1 MAKRFSCHLMQYSF
15 SPEECANWLLTSD
28 TDSYVRWC
36 GRTAGEPASYPIIPQ
51 WKVRAMPQEAV
62 ERFFEN
68 IPPTFCDPI
77 TGIRPSSELEIT
89 AVLLVKH
96 QLKKIDWASVRVR
109 SAVNGEVL
117 VASHVIG
124 EQDLSL
130 SEYPLFAKEQRAID
144 RWGLMTP
151 DLIFM
156 APDISRVSIIE
167 AKVDSEFTH
176 GNTPPNG
183 QASRYLEFLGASGIK
198 DKSLTI
204 LCPEFNYEWYRSRL
218 ARASNELDNV
228 VPSYIM
234 SWEDLFRCVRG

>member
-1 MAKRFSCHLMQYSF
+1 
-15 SPEECANWLLTSD
+15 
-28 TDSYVRWC
+28 
-36 GRTAGEPASYPIIPQ
+36 
-51 WKVRAMPQEAV
+51 MPQDAV
-62 ERFFEN
+62 ERFFES

-77 TGIRPSSELEIT
+77 TGIKPSSEMEIT

-96 QLKKIDWASVRVR
+96 QLKKINWESVRVR
-109 SAVNGEVL
+109 GAVNEEEL
-117 VASHVIG
+117 VASHLID

-130 SEYPLFAKEQRAID
+130 SEYPLFAKEQHAID

-156 APDISRVSIIE
+156 ARDISRVSFIE

-183 QASRYLEFLGASGIK
+183 QASRYLEFLGASGIE

-218 ARASNELDNV
+218 ARASNELGNI
-228 VPSYIM
+228 VPSYILL
-234 SWEDLFRCVRG
+234 WEDLFRCVGD